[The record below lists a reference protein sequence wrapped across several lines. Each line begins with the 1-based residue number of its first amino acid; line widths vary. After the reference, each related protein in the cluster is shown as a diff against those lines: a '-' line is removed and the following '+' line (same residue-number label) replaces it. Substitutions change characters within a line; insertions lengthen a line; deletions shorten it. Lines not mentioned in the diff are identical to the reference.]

1 MCRRHLTNP
10 DGETEMNLIRFA
22 LVADALATAAT
33 GALLAVGGALLADL
47 TGLPAAATLPL
58 GLFLI
63 AFAAFVGW
71 VGMQGETPRG
81 AATLIVIVNSA
92 WVVASVIV
100 VLAGTFPLTLL
111 GVAFVLAQAVAVAG
125 LVALQWVGLGRTRA
139 LA

>member
-1 MCRRHLTNP
+1 
-10 DGETEMNLIRFA
+10 MNLIRFA
-22 LVADALATAAT
+22 LTADAIATAAT

-71 VGMQGETPRG
+71 VGMQRETPRS
-81 AATLIVIVNSA
+81 AAMLIVIVNCA

-100 VLAGTFPLTLL
+100 VLAGSFPLTLL
-111 GVAFVLAQAVAVAG
+111 GVAFVLAQAIAVAA
-125 LVALQWVGLGRTRA
+125 LVALQWVGLGRARA
-139 LA
+139 PA

>member
-1 MCRRHLTNP
+1 
-10 DGETEMNLIRFA
+10 MNLIRFA
-22 LVADALATAAT
+22 LTADAIATAAT

-71 VGMQGETPRG
+71 VGMQRETPRS
-81 AATLIVIVNSA
+81 AAMLIVIVNSA

-100 VLAGTFPLTLL
+100 VLAGSFPLPLL
-111 GVAFVLAQAVAVAG
+111 GVAFVLAQAIAVAA
-125 LVALQWVGLGRTRA
+125 LVALQWVGLGRARA

>member
-1 MCRRHLTNP
+1 
-10 DGETEMNLIRFA
+10 MNLIRFA
-22 LVADALATAAT
+22 LTADAIATAAT

-71 VGMQGETPRG
+71 VGMQRETPRS
-81 AATLIVIVNSA
+81 AAMLIVIVNSA

-100 VLAGTFPLTLL
+100 VLAGSFPLTLL
-111 GVAFVLAQAVAVAG
+111 GVAFVLAQAIAVAA
-125 LVALQWVGLGRTRA
+125 LVALQWVGLGRARA

>member
-1 MCRRHLTNP
+1 
-10 DGETEMNLIRFA
+10 MNLIRFA
-22 LVADALATAAT
+22 LTADAIATAAT

-63 AFAAFVGW
+63 AFAALVGW
-71 VGMQGETPRG
+71 VGMQRETPRG
-81 AATLIVIVNSA
+81 AAMLIVIVNGA

-100 VLAGTFPLTLL
+100 VLAGTFPLTLI
-111 GVAFVLAQAVAVAG
+111 GVAFVLAQAIAVAA
-125 LVALQWVGLGRTRA
+125 LVALQWVGLGRARA

>member
-1 MCRRHLTNP
+1 
-10 DGETEMNLIRFA
+10 MNLIRFA
-22 LVADALATAAT
+22 LTADAIATAAT

-63 AFAAFVGW
+63 AFAALVGW
-71 VGMQGETPRG
+71 VGMQRETPRG
-81 AATLIVIVNSA
+81 AAMLIIIVNSA

-100 VLAGTFPLTLL
+100 VLAGSFPLTLL
-111 GVAFVLAQAVAVAG
+111 GVAFVLAQAIAVAA
-125 LVALQWVGLGRTRA
+125 LVALQWVGLGRARA

>member
-1 MCRRHLTNP
+1 
-10 DGETEMNLIRFA
+10 MNLIRFA
-22 LVADALATAAT
+22 LTADAIATAAT

-71 VGMQGETPRG
+71 VGMQRETPRG
-81 AATLIVIVNSA
+81 AAMLIVIVNGA

-100 VLAGTFPLTLL
+100 VLAGTFPLTLI
-111 GVAFVLAQAVAVAG
+111 GVAFVLAQAIAVAA
-125 LVALQWVGLGRTRA
+125 LVALQWVGLGRARA

>member
-1 MCRRHLTNP
+1 
-10 DGETEMNLIRFA
+10 MNLIRFA
-22 LVADALATAAT
+22 LTADAIATAAT

-71 VGMQGETPRG
+71 VGMQRETPRG
-81 AATLIVIVNSA
+81 TAMLIVIVNSA

-100 VLAGTFPLTLL
+100 VLAGSFPLTLL
-111 GVAFVLAQAVAVAG
+111 GVAFVLAQAIAVAA
-125 LVALQWVGLGRTRA
+125 LVALQWVGLGRARA

>member
-1 MCRRHLTNP
+1 MCRRHLAKP
-10 DGETEMNLIRFA
+10 DGEPEMNLIRFA
-22 LVADALATAAT
+22 LTADAIATAAT

-71 VGMQGETPRG
+71 VGMQRETPRS
-81 AATLIVIVNSA
+81 AAMLIVIVNSA

-100 VLAGTFPLTLL
+100 VLAGSFPLTLL
-111 GVAFVLAQAVAVAG
+111 GVAFVLAQAIAVAA
-125 LVALQWVGLGRTRA
+125 LVALQWVGLGRARA

>member
-1 MCRRHLTNP
+1 
-10 DGETEMNLIRFA
+10 MNLIRFA
-22 LVADALATAAT
+22 LTADAIATAAT

-71 VGMQGETPRG
+71 VGMQRETPRS
-81 AATLIVIVNSA
+81 AAMLIVIVNCA

-100 VLAGTFPLTLL
+100 VLAGSFPLTLL
-111 GVAFVLAQAVAVAG
+111 GVAFVLAQAIAVAA
-125 LVALQWVGLGRTRA
+125 LVALQWVGLGRARA